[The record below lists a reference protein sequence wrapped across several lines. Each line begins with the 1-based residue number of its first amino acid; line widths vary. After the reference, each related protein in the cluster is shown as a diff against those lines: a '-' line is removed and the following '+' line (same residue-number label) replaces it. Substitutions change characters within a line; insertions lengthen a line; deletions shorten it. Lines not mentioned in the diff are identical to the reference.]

1 MKRTLSILVLIFTVQ
16 AVFAQSGN
24 LDNNT
29 LNIIRS
35 NYSQKAE
42 NDIAIRNALT
52 NNDIRNLALNRDVV
66 GKETHDFKY
75 KVKVKGITDQKSS
88 GRCWMFTGL
97 NILRPQLIDE
107 KKLSNFEFS
116 TNYLY
121 FYDMLE
127 KSNLFLEGVLKYH
140 DKEMDD
146 RTVDWFFKDP
156 ITDGGVWNSFA
167 NLVNKYGLVPKTVM
181 PETYHSENTRWLNN
195 ILSSKLREFGLEL
208 REIRRQGITGKKLQ
222 SAKMEM
228 ISEIYRILV
237 LFLGEPPTEFTYR
250 FVDKDN
256 NILEAKTYTPQE
268 FFKEIF
274 PNYNTEDYYM
284 FMNDPTREYY
294 KVYEI
299 DFDRNVLEGK
309 NWIYLNLP
317 SDEIKTFA
325 LNSIKNN
332 EALYASCDVGKQLH
346 SAEGTLDVNNY
357 NFEALLGTKFKMDKA
372 ARIITYDSG
381 SAHAML
387 LMACD
392 TDKDDK
398 PTKWQFEN
406 SWGSSHGHNGYLTFT
421 DEWFDEYMF
430 RVVVNKK
437 FIDDKTLKLFDQKP
451 ILLPPWDP
459 MFSNDN

>member
-1 MKRTLSILVLIFTVQ
+1 MKKTLSILTLFFLAQV
-16 AVFAQSGN
+16 VFAQSGN

-181 PETYHSENTRWLNN
+181 PETFHSENTRWLNN

-208 REIRRQGITGKKLQ
+208 REIRRQGITGKKTT
-222 SAKMEM
+222 
-228 ISEIYRILV
+228 I
-237 LFLGEPPTEFTYR
+237 
-250 FVDKDN
+250 
-256 NILEAKTYTPQE
+256 
-268 FFKEIF
+268 
-274 PNYNTEDYYM
+274 
-284 FMNDPTREYY
+284 
-294 KVYEI
+294 
-299 DFDRNVLEGK
+299 
-309 NWIYLNLP
+309 
-317 SDEIKTFA
+317 
-325 LNSIKNN
+325 
-332 EALYASCDVGKQLH
+332 C
-346 SAEGTLDVNNY
+346 
-357 NFEALLGTKFKMDKA
+357 
-372 ARIITYDSG
+372 
-381 SAHAML
+381 
-387 LMACD
+387 
-392 TDKDDK
+392 
-398 PTKWQFEN
+398 
-406 SWGSSHGHNGYLTFT
+406 
-421 DEWFDEYMF
+421 
-430 RVVVNKK
+430 
-437 FIDDKTLKLFDQKP
+437 
-451 ILLPPWDP
+451 
-459 MFSNDN
+459 

>member
-1 MKRTLSILVLIFTVQ
+1 MKKTFLILLSIFLIQFIY
-16 AVFAQSGN
+16 AQSGS

-29 LNIIRS
+29 LNIIRN
-35 NYSQKAE
+35 NYSQKA
-42 NDIAIRNALT
+42 NDDIAIKNALT
-52 NNDIRNLALNRDVV
+52 NNDITKLALNRELV

-75 KVKVKGITDQKSS
+75 KVKVTGITDQKSS

-97 NILRPQLIDE
+97 NALRPQLIDE
-107 KKLSNFEFS
+107 KNLSNFEFS

-121 FYDMLE
+121 FFDMLE
-127 KSNLFLEGVLKYH
+127 KSNLFLEGILKYS

-146 RTVDWFFKDP
+146 RTVDWFFREP
-156 ITDGGVWNSFA
+156 IGDGGVWNSFA
-167 NLVNKYGLVPKTVM
+167 NLVNKYGLVPKSVM
-181 PETYHSENTRWLNN
+181 PETYHSENTRWLNT
-195 ILSSKLREFGLEL
+195 ILKSKLREYGLEL
-208 REIRRQGITGKKLQ
+208 REIRKKGISGKKLQ

-228 ISEIYRILV
+228 ISEIYRLLV
-237 LFLGEPPTEFTYR
+237 LFLGEPPTEFKYR
-250 FVDKDN
+250 FVDKNN
-256 NILEAKTYTPQE
+256 NISQFKTYTPQE
-268 FFKEIF
+268 FFSEIF
-274 PNYNTEDYYM
+274 PNYNTEDYLM

-299 DFDRNVLEGK
+299 DFDRNVMEGK

-317 SDEIKTFA
+317 SDEIKVFA

-332 EALYASCDVGKQLH
+332 EALYASCDVGKQLYRD
-346 SAEGTLDVNNY
+346 EGTMDVNNY

-372 ARIITYDSG
+372 KRIITYDSG

-392 TDKDDK
+392 TDQDDK

-406 SWGSSHGHNGYLTFT
+406 SWGSNYGHKGYLTFT
-421 DEWFDEYMF
+421 DQWFDEYMF

-437 FIDDKTLKLFDQKP
+437 FIDAKTLKLFEQES

-459 MFSNDN
+459 MFLNDN

>member
-1 MKRTLSILVLIFTVQ
+1 
-16 AVFAQSGN
+16 
-24 LDNNT
+24 
-29 LNIIRS
+29 
-35 NYSQKAE
+35 
-42 NDIAIRNALT
+42 
-52 NNDIRNLALNRDVV
+52 
-66 GKETHDFKY
+66 
-75 KVKVKGITDQKSS
+75 
-88 GRCWMFTGL
+88 
-97 NILRPQLIDE
+97 
-107 KKLSNFEFS
+107 
-116 TNYLY
+116 
-121 FYDMLE
+121 
-127 KSNLFLEGVLKYH
+127 
-140 DKEMDD
+140 
-146 RTVDWFFKDP
+146 
-156 ITDGGVWNSFA
+156 
-167 NLVNKYGLVPKTVM
+167 
-181 PETYHSENTRWLNN
+181 
-195 ILSSKLREFGLEL
+195 
-208 REIRRQGITGKKLQ
+208 
-222 SAKMEM
+222 MEM

-256 NILEAKTYTPQE
+256 NISEAKTYTPQE

-332 EALYASCDVGKQLH
+332 EALYASCDVGKQLY
-346 SAEGTLDVNNY
+346 SAEGTLDVKNY

-372 ARIITYDSG
+372 ARIKTYDSG

>member
-1 MKRTLSILVLIFTVQ
+1 MVSSTRPFTSRPTTSSLTRCRKP
-16 AVFAQSGN
+16 SG
-24 LDNNT
+24 
-29 LNIIRS
+29 S
-35 NYSQKAE
+35 
-42 NDIAIRNALT
+42 
-52 NNDIRNLALNRDVV
+52 
-66 GKETHDFKY
+66 
-75 KVKVKGITDQKSS
+75 
-88 GRCWMFTGL
+88 
-97 NILRPQLIDE
+97 
-107 KKLSNFEFS
+107 
-116 TNYLY
+116 Y

-181 PETYHSENTRWLNN
+181 PETFHSENTRWLNN

-256 NILEAKTYTPQE
+256 NISEAKTYTPQE

-332 EALYASCDVGKQLH
+332 EALYASCDVGKQLY
-346 SAEGTLDVNNY
+346 SAGGTLDVKNY

-372 ARIITYDSG
+372 ARIKTYDSG